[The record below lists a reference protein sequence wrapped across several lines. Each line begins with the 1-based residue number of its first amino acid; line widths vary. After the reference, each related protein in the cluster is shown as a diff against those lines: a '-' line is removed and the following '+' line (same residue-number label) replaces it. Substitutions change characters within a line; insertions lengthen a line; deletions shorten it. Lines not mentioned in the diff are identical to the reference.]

1 MEDIMVKKIEKVLI
15 GIFFAFVLIG
25 CATQPLTQKLM
36 NDIGVDDID
45 RFQYYISA
53 DVKLTA
59 TERIRE
65 PNVDNKGT
73 ARIKESSYRDV
84 IIISKNTMGV
94 LMDSSMDEN
103 GVITL
108 EICFEESPLDSDK
121 RIIFKQD
128 APGLERNFYIA
139 YIDPRKRSLQYGN
152 REFTLEINT
161 GERVY
166 LNIKV
171 KKSEIEK
178 KRIRHVKGRKVEN

>member
-1 MEDIMVKKIEKVLI
+1 MFIKIKKILI
-15 GIFFAFVLIG
+15 GIFFSFIFIG
-25 CATQPLTQKLM
+25 CATQPLTQKLI
-36 NDIGVDDID
+36 NDIGADDID

-53 DVKLTA
+53 DIVLTA

-84 IIISKNTMGV
+84 VIISKNTMGV
-94 LMDSSMDEN
+94 LMDSTIDEN
-103 GVITL
+103 GIIIL
-108 EICFEESPLDSDK
+108 EICFEESSSDSDK

-128 APGLERNFYIA
+128 VPGLERNFYIA
-139 YIDPRKRSLQYGN
+139 YTDPRRRSIQYGS
-152 REFTLEINT
+152 REFIVEIKA

-178 KRIRHVKGRKVEN
+178 KRIRHVKGRKVAS

>member
-1 MEDIMVKKIEKVLI
+1 MLTEIKKALTGV
-15 GIFFAFVLIG
+15 FFSFVFIG
-25 CATQPLTQKLM
+25 CATQPLTQKLI

-53 DVKLTA
+53 DIVLTA
-59 TERIRE
+59 VERIRE
-65 PNVDNKGT
+65 PNVDNRGT

-84 IIISKNTMGV
+84 VIISKNTMGV

-103 GVITL
+103 GIVIL
-108 EICFEESPLDSDK
+108 EICFEESASDSDK
-121 RIIFKQD
+121 KIVFKQD
-128 APGLERNFYIA
+128 TPGLERNFYMA
-139 YIDPRKRSLQYGN
+139 YTDPRKRSLQYGN
-152 REFTLEINT
+152 REFLVEIKA

-178 KRIRHVKGRKVEN
+178 KRIRHVRGRKVEN

>member
-1 MEDIMVKKIEKVLI
+1 MLIKIKKIII
-15 GIFFAFVLIG
+15 GIFFSVVFMG
-25 CATQPLTQKLM
+25 CATQPLTPKLI
-36 NDIGVDDID
+36 NDIGANDID

-53 DVKLTA
+53 DIVLTA

-84 IIISKNTMGV
+84 VIISKNTMGV
-94 LMDSSMDEN
+94 LMDSTTDEN
-103 GVITL
+103 GIMML
-108 EICFEESPLDSDK
+108 EVCFEESPADSNK
-121 RIIFKQD
+121 RITFKQD

-139 YIDPRKRSLQYGN
+139 YTDPRTRSLQYGD
-152 REFTLEINT
+152 REFTLEVKT

-178 KRIRHVKGRKVEN
+178 KRIRFVKGRKVGN